1 MSFLKDF
8 SEVDLKIH
16 GVRLPQ
22 ITIDSGDYAKY
33 GIQPGVSNYEFL
45 RQLTLTGF
53 NKLKLTKGSPEYSTY
68 ATRVKTELEAFKDL
82 GFVDYVLLVWDV
94 INFCEKNSIPT
105 GLGRG
110 SAAGSLVLYLI
121 NVTKLDPI
129 KYGLYFERFVS
140 KTRAKSVV
148 VDGVTYLDGS
158 LMCDVDMDICFY
170 RRGEV
175 VKYIEDKYAG
185 KTSKILTFTTL
196 SSKLL
201 IKEVGKV
208 VGEKSEAEMN
218 SVSSN
223 IEKDAGVT
231 IDIEEAYNSDETLKA
246 WCDSNPFVYK
256 QCLKLKDLIKNKG
269 VHPAGQLITYEPLA
283 NLCPTELSSEKS
295 LVSSFDMSW
304 VSEFSVKLDLLGLRG
319 VSVVDDVCKNVGIAI
334 SDIDLDDPLI
344 YQNLQNLESQ
354 HGLFQIEANL
364 AHKVVNKV
372 KPKTLE
378 ELSGV
383 LALARPGAMAFI
395 DQYAKYTC
403 HASYDPIHVFFDDI
417 LMPTGGVCLY
427 QEQLMQMVH
436 KIGFSLEDAE
446 QVRRCVGKKKIEEMA
461 KWQQKIEDKIKE
473 KKLDIEISEVLWKIA
488 EASAKYQ
495 FNKSH
500 SLCYASLAAITV
512 YLKNKY
518 PQQFFLSLLKMSLYE
533 PNPTGEIF
541 KIQKEMPRYGL
552 KLLPPDLIS
561 SAANFKIEGRDI
573 RYGLLPIKGI
583 SDKSIEKLEEF
594 RGEYPNKFQM
604 FESAEK
610 AGIPIDMLCA
620 LIQAG
625 CFENHKLDPKHGLV
639 DIFLGKRS
647 SRSFS
652 VYQAQLW
659 NVLTDNEKVL
669 CKNIGEETKYNVV
682 SCLKLL
688 QDKKN
693 EKGKPLIRATRL
705 ETIKKKSQKFSEI
718 FEKNKSY
725 ETLANWWYETK
736 LLGYSYSSSLSSI
749 FSNTGGQY
757 IPLKEVT
764 KYKGKSVF
772 FAGMVDEKVKSSI
785 SKAGKKYV
793 KLSLRDEQDVVT
805 VLVFDKVLQTLQEL
819 PQKDDI
825 LLIKG
830 SVKDEGAVFA
840 EIIGIQNAK
849 IYTKLSELTRDK
861 KKEAQESSEAS
872 SIQA

>member
-8 SEVDLKIH
+8 KSVDLQIH

-22 ITIDSGDYAKY
+22 ITIDRGDYAKY
-33 GIQPGVSNYEFL
+33 GISEGVSNYEFL
-45 RQLTLTGF
+45 RQLVITGF
-53 NKLKLTKGSPEYSTY
+53 KKLNLTKGTKDYDNYVS
-68 ATRVKTELEAFKDL
+68 RIKTELETFKDL

-140 KTRAKSVV
+140 KTRAKSTI

-175 VKYIEDKYAG
+175 IKYIENKYAG

-208 VGEKSEAEMN
+208 VGEKSEEEMN
-218 SVSSN
+218 AVSGN

-231 IDIEEAYNSDETLKA
+231 IDIEEAYESDETLKK
-246 WCDSNPFVYK
+246 WCDDNPFVYK

-295 LVSSFDMSW
+295 LVSSFDMTW

-319 VSVVDDVCKNVGIAI
+319 VSVVDDVCKNVGINL
-334 SDIDLDDPLI
+334 SDVNLDDPLI
-344 YQNLQNLESQ
+344 YQNLQNLTSQ

-364 AHKVVNKV
+364 AHRVVNKV

-383 LALARPGAMAFI
+383 LALARPGAMSFI

-403 HASYDPIHVFFDDI
+403 HGSYDPIHSFFDDI

-461 KWQQKIEDKIKE
+461 KWEQKIKDKIASE
-473 KKLDIEISEVLWKIA
+473 KLDPDISEILWKIA

-500 SLCYASLAAITV
+500 SLCYAALAAITV

-541 KIQKEMPRYGL
+541 KIQKEMPRYGIR
-552 KLLPPDLIS
+552 LLPPDLINS
-561 SAANFKIEGRDI
+561 GANFKMEGKDI

-625 CFENHKLDPKHGLV
+625 CFENHNRDPKLGMV
-639 DIFLGKRS
+639 DIFLGKRN

-659 NVLTDNEKVL
+659 NVLTDAEKVL
-669 CKNIGEETKYNVV
+669 CQSIGESCGYNVV
-682 SCLKLL
+682 TCLKVL

-693 EKGKPLIRATRL
+693 DKGKPLIKPSRI

-718 FEKNKSY
+718 FDKNKAY
-725 ETLANWWYETK
+725 EALANWWYETK

-749 FSNTGGQY
+749 FSNTGGNY
-757 IPLKEVT
+757 IPLKDVPSN
-764 KYKGKSVF
+764 KGRSVF
-772 FAGMVDEKVKSSI
+772 FAGMIDEKVKTSV
-785 SKAGKKYV
+785 SKAGKKYM
-793 KLSLRDEQDVVT
+793 KLVLRDEQEVIH
-805 VLVFDKVLQTLQEL
+805 VLIFDKVLQTMAEL
-819 PQKDDI
+819 PEKDDI
-825 LLIKG
+825 VLIKG
-830 SVKDEGAVFA
+830 NVKEEGAVFA
-840 EIIGIQNAK
+840 ELVGIQSAK
-849 IYTKLSELTRDK
+849 IYTKLSELTRAK
-861 KKEAQESSEAS
+861 KKEEKEAMEAS
-872 SIQA
+872 SIQS